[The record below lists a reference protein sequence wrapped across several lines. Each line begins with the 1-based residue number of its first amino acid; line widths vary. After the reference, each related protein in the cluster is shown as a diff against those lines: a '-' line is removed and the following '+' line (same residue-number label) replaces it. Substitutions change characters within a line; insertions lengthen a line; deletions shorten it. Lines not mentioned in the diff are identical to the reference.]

1 MTSDYD
7 LISTTIF
14 NYFEGLK
21 HADRTRL
28 EAAFAVDVAHMKG
41 YIRDTE
47 GQLQLSSRPM
57 REVIDGWVKRTP
69 TPDMVG
75 KILAINIFNPRAAI
89 AVFDFNGVFTDTFQL
104 AKVDGHWRIIN
115 KFYVDAHD
123 GAAQR

>member
-1 MTSDYD
+1 MSTDNE

-28 EAAFAVDVAHMKG
+28 EAAFAVEIAHMKG
-41 YIRDTE
+41 YVRDAE
-47 GQLQLSSRPM
+47 GKLQLTSRPM

-75 KILAINIFNPRAAI
+75 QILVINIFNPRAAI
-89 AVFDFNGVFTDTFQL
+89 AVFDFNGVYTDTLQL
-104 AKVDGHWRIIN
+104 AKIEGQWRIVN
-115 KFYVDAHD
+115 KFYVDAQ
-123 GAAQR
+123 G